1 MRLLLDEHYAKAI
14 AEQLRKK
21 SHDVVAVTERAELV
35 GSPDEQL
42 FRQMAAERRA
52 IVTENWA
59 HFRPLL
65 DQAAADGFDHY
76 GVVFTSRPALPRGM
90 GTIGLYVRVLG
101 AFLRAHPEENALR
114 NSYCWL
120 P

>member
-1 MRLLLDEHYAKAI
+1 MIGA
-14 AEQLRKK
+14 
-21 SHDVVAVTERAELV
+21 
-35 GSPDEQL
+35 PDDQL
-42 FRQMAAERRA
+42 FKQMAAERRA

-65 DQAAADGFDHY
+65 DQATADGVDHY
-76 GVVFTSRPALPRGM
+76 GVVFTSRTALPRGKS
-90 GTIGLYVRVLG
+90 TIGLYVRVLG
-101 AFLRAHPEENALR
+101 AFLRAHPRTDALR